1 MRSATGRWV
10 SGEDFFDRERE
21 LEVLKTRVRERNHVL
36 LTGQRR
42 MGKTSILRELGSRLK
57 SEGWIF
63 LFADVEGAT
72 CAEDAIAEI
81 ARAVHPVG
89 SIASRFARTMKRVLK
104 DNVEEIS
111 ALDFSV
117 KIRAGLD
124 AGSWRR
130 HGEQLLLNC
139 ATHEQPVLLIIDE
152 LPIFLKRM
160 LNRDGDKR
168 RVDEFLSWLRGVLQA
183 LDRESLVLIV
193 SGSIGLGPLVRR
205 LGIPDR
211 INHLF
216 PLRLE
221 PWSREVS
228 IACFERLARSHG
240 LPIGDGVAEAVY
252 EALGIGIPHHVQSFF
267 ARLRDFSTMHGG
279 KHVTVKDVAQVY
291 RTALLGPWG
300 QTDLVHY
307 ETRLKEA
314 LDDDSYALAMHV
326 LAETA
331 TQGVFTER
339 ARHGL
344 AKLYSAI
351 IGDPAGR
358 IADTLEVLI
367 HDGYLEGS
375 DEGYCFPS
383 RLLRDWWSARFRG
396 HYVPLE
402 LRHANN
408 DSGETAQ

>member
-21 LEVLKTRVRERNHVL
+21 LAVLKTRVLDRNHVL

-42 MGKTSILRELGSRLK
+42 MGKTSILRELGSRLE

-72 CAEDAIAEI
+72 CAEDAVAEI
-81 ARAVHPVG
+81 ARAVHPVR
-89 SIASRFARTMKRVLK
+89 SIASRFAGTMRRVLTE
-104 DNVEEIS
+104 NVEEIS
-111 ALDFSV
+111 APDFRV

-130 HGEQLLLNC
+130 HGEQLLRNC
-139 ATHEQPVLLIIDE
+139 ATYEKPVLLVIDE

-183 LDRESLVLIV
+183 LEEESLVLIV
-193 SGSIGLGPLVRR
+193 SGSIGLVPLVRR

-211 INHLF
+211 INHLSA
-216 PLRLE
+216 LRLE

-228 IACFERLARSHG
+228 IACFEQLARSHR
-240 LPIGDGVAEAVY
+240 LPIANGVPGAAY

-267 ARLRDFSTMHGG
+267 ARLRDFSTMQGG
-279 KHVTVKDVAQVY
+279 KRVMVEDVAHVY
-291 RTALLGPWG
+291 RNALLGPWG
-300 QTDLVHY
+300 QPDLVHY

-314 LDDDSYALAMHV
+314 LDDESYALAMQI
-326 LAETA
+326 LAEAA
-331 TQGVFTER
+331 TQGVLTNG
-339 ARHGL
+339 ARRRL
-344 AKLYSAI
+344 EKLYSAI
-351 IGDPAGR
+351 AADPSVR

-367 HDGYLEGS
+367 HDGYLES
-375 DEGYCFPS
+375 CAEGYRFPS

-402 LRHANN
+402 RRRTS
-408 DSGETAQ
+408 DDPEGPVR

>member
-10 SGEDFFDRERE
+10 CGEDFFDRERE
-21 LEVLKTRVRERNHVL
+21 LEVLKTRVREWNHVL

-42 MGKTSILRELGSRLK
+42 MGKTSILRELGSRLE

-63 LFADVEGAT
+63 LFADVEGAN
-72 CAEDAIAEI
+72 CSEDAIAEI
-81 ARAVHPVG
+81 ARAAHPVG
-89 SIASRFARTMKRVLK
+89 SIASRFARTMTRVLK

-111 ALDFSV
+111 APDFSV

-130 HGEQLLLNC
+130 HGEQ
-139 ATHEQPVLLIIDE
+139 
-152 LPIFLKRM
+152 
-160 LNRDGDKR
+160 
-168 RVDEFLSWLRGVLQA
+168 
-183 LDRESLVLIV
+183 
-193 SGSIGLGPLVRR
+193 
-205 LGIPDR
+205 
-211 INHLF
+211 
-216 PLRLE
+216 
-221 PWSREVS
+221 
-228 IACFERLARSHG
+228 
-240 LPIGDGVAEAVY
+240 Y
-252 EALGIGIPHHVQSFF
+252 HVQSFF

-314 LDDDSYALAMHV
+314 LDNDSYALAMHV

-331 TQGVFTER
+331 TQGVFTDG
-339 ARHGL
+339 ARRRL
-344 AKLYSAI
+344 ATLSSGI
-351 IGDPAGR
+351 TDNPSVR

-367 HDGYLEGS
+367 HDGYLES
-375 DEGYCFPS
+375 TEEGYRFPS

-402 LRHANN
+402 RRRT
-408 DSGETAQ
+408 DDDFGEPAP